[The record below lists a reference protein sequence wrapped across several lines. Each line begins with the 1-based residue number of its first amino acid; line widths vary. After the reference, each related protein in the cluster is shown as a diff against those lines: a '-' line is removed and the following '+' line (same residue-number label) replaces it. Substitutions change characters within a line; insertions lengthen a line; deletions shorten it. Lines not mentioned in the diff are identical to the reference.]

1 MHVSVEGISFVLPLI
16 CKRSNEKPGKTEDW
30 MQSSKTEL
38 VEKKKWDNKDMC
50 RLRRDVTG
58 QRILVLL
65 PLKVAKGCMS
75 GHAC

>member
-1 MHVSVEGISFVLPLI
+1 MRNLERL
-16 CKRSNEKPGKTEDW
+16 KTGCNLQRLSW
-30 MQSSKTEL
+30 L
-38 VEKKKWDNKDMC
+38 KKKWDNKDMC